1 MDSKQNLNLK
11 KLVSEYKPEETTE
24 KIRTLKHSL
33 LIKQDVEEI
42 ILTKR
47 KYSKL
52 KFDTLQQ
59 MCMKRANFLYTN
71 YTNIF
76 NKLVKGELNLEILGR
91 LIMILQKI
99 EKGECDQHEA
109 SVMVGTILKELYI
122 DSALK
127 KQKKIDAKHK
137 AKEKRM
143 RNGKKISWAEYKKTL
158 L

>member
-1 MDSKQNLNLK
+1 MDNKENLNLK

-52 KFDTLQQ
+52 KFDTLQR
-59 MCMKRANFLYTN
+59 MCMKRGNFLYTN

-109 SVMVGTILKELYI
+109 SVIVGTILKELYI

-127 KQKKIDAKHK
+127 KQEKLDAKHK

-143 RNGKKISWAEYKKTL
+143 RNGKKVSWADYKKTL

>member
-1 MDSKQNLNLK
+1 MDNKENLNLK

-52 KFDTLQQ
+52 KFDTLQR
-59 MCMKRANFLYTN
+59 MCMKRGNFLYTN

-76 NKLVKGELNLEILGR
+76 IN
-91 LIMILQKI
+91 
-99 EKGECDQHEA
+99 
-109 SVMVGTILKELYI
+109 
-122 DSALK
+122 
-127 KQKKIDAKHK
+127 
-137 AKEKRM
+137 
-143 RNGKKISWAEYKKTL
+143 
-158 L
+158 

>member
-1 MDSKQNLNLK
+1 MNSKDNLNLK
-11 KLVSEYKPEETTE
+11 RLISEYKPEETTE
-24 KIRTLKHSL
+24 KIQQLKHSL

-52 KFDTLQQ
+52 KLETLQQ
-59 MCMKRANFLYTN
+59 MCMKRASFLHEN

-99 EKGECDQHEA
+99 ERGECDQHEA

-127 KQKKIDAKHK
+127 KQEKSDAKHK

-143 RNGKKISWAEYKKTL
+143 RNGKKLSWSDYKKTL